1 MDMGF
6 RGIAWKRVKCAAV
19 PPGRIGRPKS
29 KVHSTREA
37 LTASAETLLAFS
49 RTGECEDST
58 LALQFVFVCI
68 Y

>member
-1 MDMGF
+1 MLTRKTGTDQ
-6 RGIAWKRVKCAAV
+6 CQ
-19 PPGRIGRPKS
+19 KS
-29 KVHSTREA
+29 TIVSEQTASLFSDASSTREA

-49 RTGECEDST
+49 RAGECEDST

>member
-1 MDMGF
+1 MS
-6 RGIAWKRVKCAAV
+6 RSAAINHHQV
-19 PPGRIGRPKS
+19 RAFVEKS
-29 KVHSTREA
+29 KQFGAIILGGPETREA